1 MDYATWEPY
10 LHSLYVSPYPP
21 FPYQMTYWKEGRI
34 DDIEHHKRGGGHGYA
49 RGRGGRRS
57 SGRGRG
63 RSSGRGRGYR
73 TSSFRGRGGRSRRGG
88 SNRDK
93 IIINK
98 KRDGPTYRDI
108 VANVK
113 VDLPPKK
120 DEEPKPSSEWGDI
133 E

>member
-1 MDYATWEPY
+1 MHDTE
-10 LHSLYVSPYPP
+10 
-21 FPYQMTYWKEGRI
+21 QCRR
-34 DDIEHHKRGGGHGYA
+34 DGGYG

-63 RSSGRGRGYR
+63 RGRGKGSRN
-73 TSSFRGRGGRSRRGG
+73 SSFRGRGGRSRRGG
-88 SNRDK
+88 LNRDK

-98 KRDGPTYRDI
+98 KHNGPTYRDI

-120 DEEPKPSSEWGDI
+120 EEEPKPSLEWGDI